1 MSQILTDVQ
10 PDERLPHRIKDAA
23 VIAGLSRKAS
33 RLAVRHEPIVAL
45 RLDPQNPRLHSRK
58 QVLQIANSI
67 RSFGFNVPVLID
79 AENSVI
85 AGHGR
90 VLAAKALGW
99 TEVPVIA
106 IEHLDAAQRRAFAIA
121 DNRLTEN
128 STWDDRLLAVRSRSY
143 PSSISASILRQ
154 PVSIWARSI
163 LGSKAWA
170 RSLRHPIRRISFLP
184 CRRERSSRVGDLW
197 RLGRHRV
204 LCGNA
209 LERSGF
215 ADVMEGKT
223 ANLVFVD
230 PPYNLPIEGHVS
242 GLGAVCHREFP
253 MASGEM
259 SEAEFTRFLSTTFEQ
274 LCAFS
279 RPGSMHY
286 ICMDWRHLREFLGAG
301 ANTYGDLLNLCVWV
315 KSNGGMGSLYRSQ
328 HELIGVFKNG
338 KARHRNNVELGR
350 HGRNRTNVWTYPG
363 VAGFGRQNEEGVLL
377 SLHPT
382 VKPVALVADA
392 ILDCS
397 GRGDLVLDAFLGSGT
412 TLIAAERTGRTCY
425 GIELDPHYV
434 DTIIRRWQAYAGEIA
449 RHTVSGQSFAEL
461 AEERGGQA

>member
-1 MSQILTDVQ
+1 
-10 PDERLPHRIKDAA
+10 
-23 VIAGLSRKAS
+23 
-33 RLAVRHEPIVAL
+33 
-45 RLDPQNPRLHSRK
+45 
-58 QVLQIANSI
+58 
-67 RSFGFNVPVLID
+67 
-79 AENSVI
+79 
-85 AGHGR
+85 
-90 VLAAKALGW
+90 
-99 TEVPVIA
+99 
-106 IEHLDAAQRRAFAIA
+106 
-121 DNRLTEN
+121 
-128 STWDDRLLAVRSRSY
+128 
-143 PSSISASILRQ
+143 
-154 PVSIWARSI
+154 
-163 LGSKAWA
+163 
-170 RSLRHPIRRISFLP
+170 
-184 CRRERSSRVGDLW
+184 
-197 RLGRHRV
+197 
-204 LCGNA
+204 
-209 LERSGF
+209 
-215 ADVMEGKT
+215 
-223 ANLVFVD
+223 
-230 PPYNLPIEGHVS
+230 
-242 GLGAVCHREFP
+242 

-279 RPGSMHY
+279 QPGSVHY

-301 ANTYGDLLNLCVWV
+301 AKTYGDLLNLCVWV

-363 VAGFGRQNEEGVLL
+363 VTGFGRQNEEGVLL

-397 GRGDLVLDAFLGSGT
+397 RRGDLVLDAFLGSGT

-425 GIELDPHYV
+425 GIELDPLYV

-449 RHTVSGQSFAEL
+449 RHAVSGQSFAEL

>member
-1 MSQILTDVQ
+1 MSQLGNCSSGTD
-10 PDERLPHRIKDAA
+10 PERY
-23 VIAGLSRKAS
+23 GTS

-58 QVLQIANSI
+58 QLRQIANSI
-67 RSFGFNVPVLID
+67 KSFGFNVPVLID
-79 AENSVI
+79 AEKSVI

-90 VLAAKALGW
+90 ILAAKPLGW

-128 STWDDRLLAVRSRSY
+128 STWDDRLLAEQLREL
-143 PSSISASILRQ
+143 SILDLSFDLEATGFDIGEIDFRIE
-154 PVSIWARSI
+154 S
-163 LGSKAWA
+163 LGEKAEGPDPA
-170 RSLRHPIRRISFLP
+170 DQLPSLQ
-184 CRRERSSRVGDLW
+184 ERAVSRVGDLW
-197 RLGRHRV
+197 QLGRHRA

-209 LERSGF
+209 LDRSGF
-215 ADVMEGKT
+215 ALLMEGKT
-223 ANLVFVD
+223 ANLVFID
-230 PPYNLPIEGHVS
+230 PPYNVSIEGHVS

-279 RPGSMHY
+279 RPGSVHY

-301 ANTYGDLLNLCVWV
+301 AKTYGDLLNLCVWV

-397 GRGDLVLDAFLGSGT
+397 RRGDLVLDAFLGSGT

-425 GIELDPHYV
+425 GIELDPLYV

-449 RHTVSGQSFAEL
+449 RHAVSGQSFAEL

>member
-1 MSQILTDVQ
+1 M
-10 PDERLPHRIKDAA
+10 
-23 VIAGLSRKAS
+23 G
-33 RLAVRHEPIVAL
+33 
-45 RLDPQNPRLHSRK
+45 
-58 QVLQIANSI
+58 
-67 RSFGFNVPVLID
+67 
-79 AENSVI
+79 
-85 AGHGR
+85 
-90 VLAAKALGW
+90 
-99 TEVPVIA
+99 
-106 IEHLDAAQRRAFAIA
+106 
-121 DNRLTEN
+121 
-128 STWDDRLLAVRSRSY
+128 
-143 PSSISASILRQ
+143 
-154 PVSIWARSI
+154 
-163 LGSKAWA
+163 
-170 RSLRHPIRRISFLP
+170 
-184 CRRERSSRVGDLW
+184 
-197 RLGRHRV
+197 
-204 LCGNA
+204 
-209 LERSGF
+209 
-215 ADVMEGKT
+215 GKT
-223 ANLVFVD
+223 ANLVFID
-230 PPYNLPIEGHVS
+230 PPYNVSIEGHVS

-301 ANTYGDLLNLCVWV
+301 AKTYGDLLNLCVWV

-363 VAGFGRQNEEGVLL
+363 VTGFGRQNEEGILL

-397 GRGDLVLDAFLGSGT
+397 RRGDLVLDAFLGSGT

-425 GIELDPHYV
+425 GIELDPLYV

-449 RHTVSGQSFAEL
+449 RHAVSGQSFAEL
-461 AEERGGQA
+461 TEERGGQT

>member
-1 MSQILTDVQ
+1 LQ
-10 PDERLPHRIKDAA
+10 AGA
-23 VIAGLSRKAS
+23 V
-33 RLAVRHEPIVAL
+33 
-45 RLDPQNPRLHSRK
+45 
-58 QVLQIANSI
+58 
-67 RSFGFNVPVLID
+67 
-79 AENSVI
+79 
-85 AGHGR
+85 
-90 VLAAKALGW
+90 
-99 TEVPVIA
+99 
-106 IEHLDAAQRRAFAIA
+106 
-121 DNRLTEN
+121 
-128 STWDDRLLAVRSRSY
+128 
-143 PSSISASILRQ
+143 
-154 PVSIWARSI
+154 
-163 LGSKAWA
+163 
-170 RSLRHPIRRISFLP
+170 
-184 CRRERSSRVGDLW
+184 SRVGDLW
-197 RLGRHRV
+197 GLGRHRV

-215 ADVMEGKT
+215 AILMEGKT

-286 ICMDWRHLREFLGAG
+286 ICIDWRHLREFLGAG

-350 HGRNRTNVWTYPG
+350 HGRNRANVWTYSG

-397 GRGDLVLDAFLGSGT
+397 RRGDLVLDAFLGSGT
-412 TLIAAERTGRTCY
+412 TLMPRSAPAAHATVWSSIRTMSIRSSAVGR
-425 GIELDPHYV
+425 PM
-434 DTIIRRWQAYAGEIA
+434 RA
-449 RHTVSGQSFAEL
+449 RS
-461 AEERGGQA
+461 RGMP

>member
-1 MSQILTDVQ
+1 MWQCLDRSGF
-10 PDERLPHRIKDAA
+10 A
-23 VIAGLSRKAS
+23 VLMES
-33 RLAVRHEPIVAL
+33 E
-45 RLDPQNPRLHSRK
+45 
-58 QVLQIANSI
+58 IANLV
-67 RSFGFNVPVLID
+67 FTDPPFNVPV
-79 AENSVI
+79 
-85 AGHGR
+85 
-90 VLAAKALGW
+90 
-99 TEVPVIA
+99 
-106 IEHLDAAQRRAFAIA
+106 
-121 DNRLTEN
+121 
-128 STWDDRLLAVRSRSY
+128 
-143 PSSISASILRQ
+143 
-154 PVSIWARSI
+154 
-163 LGSKAWA
+163 
-170 RSLRHPIRRISFLP
+170 
-184 CRRERSSRVGDLW
+184 
-197 RLGRHRV
+197 
-204 LCGNA
+204 
-209 LERSGF
+209 
-215 ADVMEGKT
+215 
-223 ANLVFVD
+223 
-230 PPYNLPIEGHVS
+230 EGHVS

-301 ANTYGDLLNLCVWV
+301 AKTYGDLLNLCVWV

-363 VAGFGRQNEEGVLL
+363 AAGFGRQNEEGVLL

-397 GRGDLVLDAFLGSGT
+397 RRGDLVLDAFLGSGT

-425 GIELDPHYV
+425 GIELDPLYV

-449 RHTVSGQSFAEL
+449 RHAVSGQSFAEL

>member
-1 MSQILTDVQ
+1 MSQLGNCSGGTD
-10 PDERLPHRIKDAA
+10 PESYGAT
-23 VIAGLSRKAS
+23 

-58 QVLQIANSI
+58 QLRQIANSI
-67 RSFGFNVPVLID
+67 KSFGFNVPVLID
-79 AENSVI
+79 AEKSVI

-90 VLAAKALGW
+90 ILAAKALGW

-128 STWDDRLLAVRSRSY
+128 STWDDRLLAEQLKEL
-143 PSSISASILRQ
+143 SILDLSFDLEATGFDMGEIDFRIE
-154 PVSIWARSI
+154 S
-163 LGSKAWA
+163 LGEKAETPDPA
-170 RSLRHPIRRISFLP
+170 DQLPSLQ
-184 CRRERSSRVGDLW
+184 ERAVSRVGDLW
-197 RLGRHRV
+197 QLGRHRV

-215 ADVMEGKT
+215 AVLMEGKT
-223 ANLVFVD
+223 ANLVFID
-230 PPYNLPIEGHVS
+230 PPYNVSIEGHVS

-301 ANTYGDLLNLCVWV
+301 AKTYGDLLNLCVWV

-363 VAGFGRQNEEGVLL
+363 VTGFGRQNEEGVLL

-397 GRGDLVLDAFLGSGT
+397 RRGDLVLDAFLGSGT

-425 GIELDPHYV
+425 GIELDPLYV

-449 RHTVSGQSFAEL
+449 RHAVSGQSFAEL

>member
-1 MSQILTDVQ
+1 MSQILTNIQ
-10 PDERLPHRIKDAA
+10 PDDRLAHRITDSA
-23 VIAGLSRKAS
+23 VFAGLSQNAS
-33 RLAVRHEPIVAL
+33 HLAVRYEPIVAL

-58 QVLQIANSI
+58 QLRQIANSI
-67 RSFGFNVPVLID
+67 KSFGFNVPVLID
-79 AENSVI
+79 AEQSVI

-90 VLAAKALGW
+90 VLAAKELGW

-106 IEHLDAAQRRAFAIA
+106 IGHLDAAQQRAFAIA

-128 STWDDRLLAVRSRSY
+128 STWDDRLLADQLKEL
-143 PSSISASILRQ
+143 SILDLSFDLEATGFEMGEIDFRIENQ
-154 PVSIWARSI
+154 GEKPEAPDPADQ
-163 LGSKAWA
+163 LP
-170 RSLRHPIRRISFLP
+170 SLQ
-184 CRRERSSRVGDLW
+184 ERAVSRVGDLW
-197 RLGRHRV
+197 QLGRHRV
-204 LCGNA
+204 FCGDA
-209 LERSGF
+209 LDRSGF
-215 ADVMEGKT
+215 VLLFESKS
-223 ANLVFVD
+223 ANLVFTD
-230 PPYNLPIEGHVS
+230 PPYNVPIEGHVS

-279 RPGSMHY
+279 RPGSVHY
-286 ICMDWRHLREFLGAG
+286 ICIDWGHLREFLGAG
-301 ANTYGDLLNLCVWV
+301 AKIYGDLLNLCVWV
-315 KSNGGMGSLYRSQ
+315 KSNGGMGSLYRSR

-338 KARHRNNVELGR
+338 KAPHRNNVELGR

-363 VAGFGRQNEEGVLL
+363 VTGFGRQNEEGVLL

-397 GRGDLVLDAFLGSGT
+397 RRGDLVLDAFLGSGT

-425 GIELDPHYV
+425 GIELDPLYV
-434 DTIIRRWQAYAGEIA
+434 DTIVRRWQTYAGEIA
-449 RHTVSGQSFAEL
+449 RHAVSGHSFAEL
-461 AEERGGQA
+461 AEERGQQA

>member
-1 MSQILTDVQ
+1 LQ
-10 PDERLPHRIKDAA
+10 ERA
-23 VIAGLSRKAS
+23 V
-33 RLAVRHEPIVAL
+33 
-45 RLDPQNPRLHSRK
+45 
-58 QVLQIANSI
+58 
-67 RSFGFNVPVLID
+67 
-79 AENSVI
+79 
-85 AGHGR
+85 
-90 VLAAKALGW
+90 
-99 TEVPVIA
+99 
-106 IEHLDAAQRRAFAIA
+106 
-121 DNRLTEN
+121 
-128 STWDDRLLAVRSRSY
+128 
-143 PSSISASILRQ
+143 
-154 PVSIWARSI
+154 
-163 LGSKAWA
+163 
-170 RSLRHPIRRISFLP
+170 
-184 CRRERSSRVGDLW
+184 SRVGDLW
-197 RLGRHRV
+197 QLGRHRA

-215 ADVMEGKT
+215 ALLTEGKT
-223 ANLVFVD
+223 ANLVFID
-230 PPYNLPIEGHVS
+230 PPYNVSIEGHVS

-301 ANTYGDLLNLCVWV
+301 AKTYGDLLNLCVWV

-425 GIELDPHYV
+425 GIELDPLYV